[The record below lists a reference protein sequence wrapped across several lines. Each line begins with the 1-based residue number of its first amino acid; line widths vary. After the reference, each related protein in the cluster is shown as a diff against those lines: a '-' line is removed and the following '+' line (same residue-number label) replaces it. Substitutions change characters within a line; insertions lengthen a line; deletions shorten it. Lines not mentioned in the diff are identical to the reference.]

1 MRILYNT
8 RINTLDTV
16 LPSASAIVI
25 DHGRIQ
31 AVGDQ
36 GSLLSQYNS
45 SIKRV
50 DLGGRTVIP
59 GLTDA
64 HIHLQYYSLSLQRVD
79 CESST
84 REESLNNVA
93 ARVEITPYTV
103 WILGHGWNQ
112 NQWPEGFG
120 NTGHLDKI
128 TTQHPI
134 YLTAKSLHAAWVNSA
149 ALRQAGVSAQTP
161 DPPGGRIQRHT
172 DGSPTGILF
181 ETAMSLVSDI
191 IPESSPEQVAK
202 DINNA
207 QTKLWKMG
215 ITGVHDFD
223 QRTCFV
229 ALQQLHAAGR
239 LKLRVTK
246 SIPIE
251 SLSDAIDLGLQTG
264 FGDDVLRI
272 GSIKAFADGALGTRT
287 AAMLQPYEG
296 EPENRGLLM
305 LDAENLFEQGR
316 LAVKNGLSL
325 AVHAIGDSANH
336 EVLQA
341 LSQLRE
347 YEDQHSIILD
357 RNREPR
363 KLRHRIEH
371 VQLIHPDDLPRL
383 AGLNVIASMQP
394 IHATSDF
401 PTADQY
407 WGKRSRYSYAW
418 RSLLDEGTL
427 LAFGSDAPVES
438 PNPFWGLHAAVSR
451 KRVDGSPG
459 PQGWYPEQKLSL
471 AAALHGFT
479 SGAAYAAGMED
490 RLGKLAPGFLA
501 DLLVLDQDIFQ
512 VSLDEIRDIR
522 PLGTM
527 IAGEW
532 VHLDPVLDELISN
545 DGHPLP

>member
-1 MRILYNT
+1 MHILYNA
-8 RINTLDTV
+8 RINTVDTV

-25 DHGRIQ
+25 NHGRIQ

-36 GSLLSQYNS
+36 GSILSQYNS

-64 HIHLQYYSLSLQRVD
+64 HIHLQHYSLSLQRVD
-79 CESST
+79 CETST
-84 REESLNNVA
+84 REESLDNVA
-93 ARVEITPYTV
+93 ARVEITPYYE

-128 TTQHPI
+128 TTQHPV

-172 DGSPTGILF
+172 DGSPTGIMF

-215 ITGVHDFD
+215 LTGVHDFD
-223 QRTCFV
+223 RRTCFV

-316 LAVKNGLSL
+316 QAVKNGLSL

-347 YEDQHSIILD
+347 YERQHSIILD

-371 VQLIHPDDLPRL
+371 VQLIHPNDLPRL
-383 AGLNVIASMQP
+383 AGLDVIASMQP

>member
-1 MRILYNT
+1 MRILYNA
-8 RINTLDTV
+8 RINTLDNV

-25 DHGRIQ
+25 NHGRIQ

-36 GSLLSQYNS
+36 SSILSQYNS

-64 HIHLQYYSLSLQRVD
+64 HIHLQHYSLSLQRVD
-79 CESST
+79 CETST
-84 REESLNNVA
+84 REESLNKVA
-93 ARVEITPYTV
+93 ARVETTPYNE

-181 ETAMSLVSDI
+181 ETAMTLVSDI

-202 DINNA
+202 DINNT

-215 ITGVHDFD
+215 LTGVHDFD
-223 QRTCFV
+223 RRTCFV

-264 FGDDVLRI
+264 FGDDMLRI

-347 YEDQHSIILD
+347 YERQHSIILD

-383 AGLNVIASMQP
+383 AGLDVIASMQP

-438 PNPFWGLHAAVSR
+438 PNPFWGLHAAVTR

-512 VSLDEIRDIR
+512 ASLDDIRDIR

-532 VHLDPVLDELISN
+532 VYLDPVLDELISN

>member
-1 MRILYNT
+1 MLILHNA
-8 RINTLDTV
+8 RINTMDTV
-16 LPSASAIVI
+16 LPTASAIVI

-31 AVGDQ
+31 AIGDQ
-36 GSLLSQYNS
+36 HSILSQYNTS
-45 SIKRV
+45 AKRV
-50 DLGGRTVIP
+50 DLGGQTVIP

-64 HIHLQYYSLSLQRVD
+64 HIHLQHYSLSLQRVD
-79 CESST
+79 CET
-84 REESLNNVA
+84 NTLEGCLANVTVG
-93 ARVEITPYTV
+93 VETTPSGE

-112 NQWPEGFG
+112 NQWPGDFG
-120 NTGHLDKI
+120 NAEQLDKI

-149 ALRQAGVSAQTP
+149 ALHQAGVSALTP
-161 DPPGGRIQRHT
+161 DPPGGRIQRHA

-181 ETAMSLVSDI
+181 ETAMSLVSEI
-191 IPESSPEQVAK
+191 IPESTPEQVAK
-202 DINNA
+202 AINNA
-207 QTKLWKMG
+207 QTKLWEMG
-215 ITGVHDFD
+215 LTGVHDFD

-229 ALQQLHAAGR
+229 ALQQLHAARR

-251 SLSDAIDLGLQTG
+251 SLSFAIDLGLQTG
-264 FGDDVLRI
+264 FGDDMLRI
-272 GSIKAFADGALGTRT
+272 GSIKAFADGALGPRT

-296 EPENRGLLM
+296 ELENRGLLM

-341 LSQLRE
+341 FSQLRE
-347 YEDQHSIILD
+347 YERQNSILLE
-357 RNREPR
+357 RNEEPG

-383 AGLNVIASMQP
+383 AGLDVIASMQP

-407 WGKRSRYSYAW
+407 WGERSRYGYAW
-418 RSLLDEGTL
+418 RSLLEEGTL

-451 KRVDGSPG
+451 QRVDGSPG

-471 AAALHGFT
+471 TAALQGFT
-479 SGAAYAAGMED
+479 SGAAYAADMEN

-501 DLLVLDQDIFQ
+501 DLLVLDQDIFHA
-512 VSLDEIRDIR
+512 SLDEIRDIR

-532 VHLDPVLDELISN
+532 VHLDPALDELISN